1 MSASPVAFT
10 YSRVPNLTTAEGI
23 MSVATAFELEL
34 VTGVNSIHVV
44 SRDQRRELQALAE
57 MLIDAGV
64 KFTYVNNTSI
74 RVHAPIEC
82 VQTKE
87 AAKVIEATKTLL
99 VFCQVKFTNFTIH
112 YNGGLA
118 GMSIIFDQDP
128 VQASPAQPTP
138 TQPSKLR
145 LAEIV
150 DMARTF
156 GLGTMETSRQDANRP
171 YTLLIQKVWTNP
183 KQVEGFRAM
192 LLSLQEL
199 KIEHTVDKGGMDDN
213 CCYICVPLQQ
223 ANLIRN

>member
-1 MSASPVAFT
+1 MSASPVTFT

-34 VTGVNSIHVV
+34 ATGVNSIYVV
-44 SRDQRRELQALAE
+44 SRDQLRELQALAE

-64 KFTYVNNTSI
+64 KFTYTNNTSI
-74 RVHAPIEC
+74 RVHAPVEC
-82 VQTKE
+82 VLTKE
-87 AAKVIEATKTLL
+87 AVKVVEATKTLL

-128 VQASPAQPTP
+128 VQASPAKPTP
-138 TQPSKLR
+138 TQPSKSR
-145 LAEIV
+145 LADLV
-150 DMARTF
+150 DMARHF
-156 GLGTMETSRQDANRP
+156 GLGTMVTGPDDANRP
-171 YTLLIQKVWTNP
+171 HTLLIQKVWTDP

-213 CCYICVPLQQ
+213 CCYICVPYKQ
-223 ANLIRN
+223 ANLLY

>member
-1 MSASPVAFT
+1 
-10 YSRVPNLTTAEGI
+10 

-34 VTGVNSIHVV
+34 VTGVNSIHIV
-44 SRDQRRELQALAE
+44 SRDQVRELQALAE

-64 KFTYVNNTSI
+64 KFTYINNTSI
-74 RVHAPIEC
+74 RVHAPVEC
-82 VQTKE
+82 VGTKE
-87 AAKVIEATKTLL
+87 AAKVVEATKTLL

-128 VQASPAQPTP
+128 PAQTPP

-145 LAEIV
+145 VSDIV
-150 DMARTF
+150 DMARNF
-156 GLGTMETSRQDANRP
+156 GLGTNRVSP
-171 YTLLIQKVWTNP
+171 HSSQPSALLIQKVWTDP

-213 CCYICVPLQQ
+213 CCYIRVPYNQ
-223 ANLIRN
+223 ANLIHT

>member
-1 MSASPVAFT
+1 MSASPVTFT

-34 VTGVNSIHVV
+34 ATGVNSIYVV
-44 SRDQRRELQALAE
+44 SRDQLRELQALAE

-64 KFTYVNNTSI
+64 KFTYINNTSI
-74 RVHAPIEC
+74 RIHAPVEC

-87 AAKVIEATKTLL
+87 AAKVVEATKKIIE
-99 VFCQVKFTNFTIH
+99 FCQVKFTNFTIH

-118 GMSIIFDQDP
+118 GMS
-128 VQASPAQPTP
+128 PAKPTP
-138 TQPSKLR
+138 TQPSKSR
-145 LAEIV
+145 LADLV
-150 DMARTF
+150 DMARHF
-156 GLGTMETSRQDANRP
+156 GLGTMVTGPDDANRP
-171 YTLLIQKVWTNP
+171 HTLLIQKVWTDP

-213 CCYICVPLQQ
+213 CCYICVPYKQ
-223 ANLIRN
+223 ANLLY